1 MLFRQF
7 AIAVFFTGLIA
18 SVHAAASITV
28 DQRGM
33 SFSRNSA
40 SLARGDRL
48 VFTNSD
54 DVIHNIHILTPDD
67 EIERNLGLQKPGV
80 SLSYVF
86 SKAGEFVVRC
96 NIHPA
101 MKIQVSVR

>member
-1 MLFRQF
+1 MMFRQV
-7 AIAVFFTGLIA
+7 AIAVFFTSLIA

-28 DQRGM
+28 DQRGLA
-33 SFSRNSA
+33 FSKTSA
-40 SLARGDRL
+40 TLARGDRL

-54 DVIHNIHILTPDD
+54 DVIHNIHILTPSD
-67 EIERNLGLQKPGV
+67 EIERNLGLQKPGA

-86 SKAGEFVVRC
+86 SKAGNFVVRC

-101 MKIQVSVR
+101 MKIQVSVQ